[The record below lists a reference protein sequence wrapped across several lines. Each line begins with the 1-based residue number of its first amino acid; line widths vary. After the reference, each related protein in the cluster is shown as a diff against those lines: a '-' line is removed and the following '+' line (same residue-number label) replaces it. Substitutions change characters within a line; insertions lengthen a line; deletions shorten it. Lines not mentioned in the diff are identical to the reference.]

1 MILPIKN
8 TEDWGLIRQKNQ
20 MQINKDNICKNNKIV
35 CYGYKVGDNAVL
47 DQWHS
52 HITNEFDKY

>member
-35 CYGYKVGDNAVL
+35 CYGYKVGDKIMLNTKAVF
-47 DQWHS
+47 
-52 HITNEFDKY
+52 NY